1 MENKQNTMNIAQ
13 FNVKEIAEMIA
24 GKDPE
29 EVAKMI
35 ANSVDYTLKTQQNQ
49 TLTDNALK
57 LYNRINKFVFVKGI
71 VPTDPMTCQ
80 FHIDDKIVS
89 IPAERIEE
97 EAFFRKQYF
106 REFEKRAPRLGNA
119 WFDLIDALTENKK
132 EVTRNLIDS
141 TAVSYATELF
151 EKIRKLK
158 IVTDKKA
165 FDIDNAP
172 KILEDGGR
180 YFVKSRVVS
189 ELILESRCPVD
200 RSRLDETMHNLKM
213 RKGKNVKKG
222 GKRDSCWELEPST
235 LLGQGEEEE

>member
-1 MENKQNTMNIAQ
+1 MENKLDTIYITQS
-13 FNVKEIAEMIA
+13 NVKEIAEMIK

-29 EVAKMI
+29 EAAKII
-35 ANSVDYTLKTQQNQ
+35 ANSVNYTFKTQQNQ

-57 LYNRINKFVFVKGI
+57 LYNRISKFVFVKGI
-71 VPTDPMTCQ
+71 IPTDPMTCQ
-80 FHIDDKIVS
+80 FHIDDKIIS

-106 REFEKRAPRLGNA
+106 REFEMRAPRLGNA

-132 EVTRNLIDS
+132 EVTCNLIDS

-165 FDIDNAP
+165 FDAETKIAEEQPGFPESFYVLAKAAAELNKETDVYLQKYISLCKALTFRERKKYSLEP
-172 KILEDGGR
+172 KM
-180 YFVKSRVVS
+180 
-189 ELILESRCPVD
+189 CA
-200 RSRLDETMHNLKM
+200 NLKEAEDELA
-213 RKGKNVKKG
+213 KK
-222 GKRDSCWELEPST
+222 ST
-235 LLGQGEEEE
+235 EI